1 MFLFLIGTTQPVPSN
16 HFELESI
23 GFRSTALGPWECH
36 SSLAFILPTP
46 FRRSQMDCTPNFFW
60 KRFTK
65 KVGTRLG
72 FGFGKVWI
80 QSLEKFG
87 STLGFGFG
95 KVQWSIGTVPNDTR
109 HGWLDRP
116 DRSTMPIDSWS
127 TPYLTPKLTS
137 TLRSVSV
144 GVGSESVS
152 TRPVRSGLPIGPGRV
167 DQSGP
172 KSWVTF

>member
-1 MFLFLIGTTQPVPSN
+1 VDPPDPPSN

-23 GFRSTALGPWECH
+23 GFRSTALGPW
-36 SSLAFILPTP
+36 SVTLSLAFNRTHS
-46 FRRSQMDCTPNFFW
+46 FRRSQMDCNQLFLY
-60 KRFTK
+60 KK
-65 KVGTRLG
+65 KVDHGLG

-95 KVQWSIGTVPNDTR
+95 KVQWSIGTVPIDTR

-152 TRPVRSGLPIGPGRV
+152 IRPVRSGLPIGPVGST
-167 DQSGP
+167 QSGP